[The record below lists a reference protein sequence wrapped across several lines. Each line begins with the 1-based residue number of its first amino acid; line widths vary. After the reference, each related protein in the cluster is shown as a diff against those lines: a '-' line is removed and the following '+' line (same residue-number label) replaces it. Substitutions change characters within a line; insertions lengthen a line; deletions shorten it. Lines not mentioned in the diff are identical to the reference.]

1 MKKYI
6 IMLLMVVMC
15 LAFTTDLQKRTVRE
29 KGFDIE
35 CYISL
40 KKLKSYDD
48 DKIYY
53 WFKSGGIHQSLSNI
67 GGDVLHDSYLKYYR
81 SNQIAEQG
89 IFNYGLKTGVWRDWN
104 EAGQLVLQ
112 EQWNNGYKHGKSISY
127 NTNGDL
133 KLKGDYKNNIKVGR
147 WINYKTKDTVYYKKD
162 AVFKE
167 KPQGFIKRF
176 LRKKD
181 STEKVQ
187 IKHDRLIIKRT
198 DSLERVKIKF
208 KRKLKKKNDSIK
220 RGQNKLNKSIKKK
233 QDSIKKINKR
243 LNTSIKNDTIGFF
256 KRLFKKKE

>member
-1 MKKYI
+1 M
-6 IMLLMVVMC
+6 IMLLTVVMC

-81 SNQIAEQG
+81 SNQIAERG
-89 IFNYGLKTGVWRDWN
+89 IFNYGLKTGTWRDWN

-112 EQWNNGYKHGKSISY
+112 EQWSNGYKHGKSISY

-133 KLKGDYKNNIKVGR
+133 KLKGEYKNNIKVGR
-147 WINYKTKDTVYYKKD
+147 WINYNTKDTVYYKKD
-162 AVFKE
+162 AVFNE
-167 KPQGFIKRF
+167 KPQGLIKRL

-181 STEKVQ
+181 SIEKVQ
-187 IKHDRLIIKRT
+187 IKQDRFIKKRN
-198 DSLERVKIKF
+198 DSLNRMKIKF
-208 KRKLKKKNDSIK
+208 KRTLKKRNDSIK
-220 RGQNKLNKSIKKK
+220 RIQNKLNKRIKKK
-233 QDSIKKINKR
+233 QDSINKIKKQQKE
-243 LNTSIKNDTIGFF
+243 TTKNDTIGFF
-256 KRLFKKKE
+256 KRLFKKKG